1 MKKEY
6 TEEKLIINEI
16 TDNTEDTLR
25 DEYDESVFARAI
37 QNPIAGRI
45 KKQIT
50 IRIDTETIDY
60 FKKQSEETGIPYQTL
75 INYCLSDYV
84 KNKRVPKI
92 VFE

>member
-6 TEEKLIINEI
+6 TEERIVVNKII
-16 TDNTEDTLR
+16 DKTEDSLR
-25 DEYDESVFARAI
+25 NEYDESVFAEAMP
-37 QNPIAGRI
+37 NPFAGRI

-50 IRIDTETIDY
+50 IRIDNETIDY